1 MGSIQRHQDDEGTEL
16 SAHAQWWKVIGMP
29 NTSKYKKSTLS
40 SANEESN
47 HKPMEIVN
55 ILIEGATTVGM

>member
-29 NTSKYKKSTLS
+29 NTSKYKKY
-40 SANEESN
+40 
-47 HKPMEIVN
+47 VN
-55 ILIEGATTVGM
+55 NRQSPHLAAETRKATISQWR